1 MCDTSLLVRS
11 EELVSVLEKG
21 SPSISP
27 VDSLAETLKRMTK
40 MAVAALDGIY
50 PYHAKSGSVKF
61 ESALDLKCCDSRRV
75 LTAIVEAEAD
85 HGIFAGEY

>member
-1 MCDTSLLVRS
+1 
-11 EELVSVLEKG
+11 
-21 SPSISP
+21 
-27 VDSLAETLKRMTK
+27 

-61 ESALDLKCCDSRRV
+61 ESTLGLKCCDSRRI

-85 HGIFAGEY
+85 HGVFAGEY